1 MRQIEPKLTG
11 ELICPQ
17 VILLGEGRVKL
28 RDDLGSILT
37 SSQENYYTTSYLNE
51 HLEHLAWDLVSS
63 CVSSLLSPT
72 SFSYTM

>member
-17 VILLGEGRVKL
+17 VILLGEGGK

-37 SSQENYYTTSYLNE
+37 SSQENYYTTSYLNGC
-51 HLEHLAWDLVSS
+51 LEHLAWDLVSS
-63 CVSSLLSPT
+63 CVSSLLLPT